1 MAKLITAVG
10 YLRMSTDRQE
20 TSPEQQRAEIEKY
33 AAKHGYQVMRWYQ
46 DLGISGDRTDKRLQ
60 FQQMIADAADGRF
73 KAILCWDQDRFG
85 RFDSLESGYWIHP
98 LRGQGVQLVTCT
110 DGPVDWNSFAGRMLY
125 GMKQEGKHQYL
136 VDLSNNVTRRMNQLA
151 TTGRWVC
158 GALPLGYAL
167 DEQKRIVLGK
177 PEDVEFIQ
185 MLFREYLAG
194 ATTRQLCTLAK
205 SKGYISSKG
214 KPWSVAGITALLKK
228 PMYAGTFTYGM
239 RQFSKYQPRT
249 SSGSGQF
256 RAREE
261 WITIPNNH
269 PAIVTQQQ
277 FDAVQQQLKLRARH
291 TAPTGKGQG
300 FALSGLLVCGCC
312 GSSMHGD
319 SYNQT
324 RNYTCGSYKTR
335 PGTCQRYAV
344 RESTVLPVVLEQLK
358 AKLFNPATL
367 KRVRAELERQL
378 RRPVDDVDAVQK
390 QIDSVDRKIAAAE
403 QRLLDV
409 SKDMIPRVE
418 QQLRQLE
425 QQRQELVASAKPKA
439 DRPSYT
445 ARDIQQSIDAA
456 VAWFKK
462 LEKLACI
469 EYNPKKVQ
477 HLLQQFIEGIDLQME
492 RTKWGNAKRKHLT
505 TVTGGTIRFNFCLD
519 AYILPPLCASRHTGN
534 SQGFLYQV
542 RWGKAA

>member
-1 MAKLITAVG
+1 MGICMAKLVTAVG

-20 TSPEQQRAEIEKY
+20 TSPEQQRAEVEKY
-33 AAKHGYQVMRWYQ
+33 AAKNGYQVMRWYQ
-46 DLGISGDRTDKRLQ
+46 DLGISGDKTDKRLQ
-60 FQQMIADAADGRF
+60 FQQMITDAADGRF

-98 LRGQGVQLVTCT
+98 LRRQGVQLVTCT
-110 DGPVDWNSFAGRMLY
+110 DGPVDWNSFAGRMIY

-151 TTGRWVC
+151 HEGRWVC
-158 GALPLGYAL
+158 GALPIGYAL
-167 DEQKRIVLGK
+167 DEQKNIVLGK
-177 PEDVEFIQ
+177 PEDVEFVQ

-194 ATTRQLCTLAK
+194 ATTRQLCTIARAR
-205 SKGYISSKG
+205 GYISSKG

-228 PMYAGTFTYGM
+228 PMYAGTFTYG
-239 RQFSKYQPRT
+239 RHQFSKYQPRT
-249 SSGSGQF
+249 QPGKY
-256 RAREE
+256 RARDE

-269 PAIVTQQQ
+269 PPIVTQQQ
-277 FDAVQQQLKLRARH
+277 FDAVQQQLKARKKQ
-291 TAPTGKGQG
+291 TTPNGKGPG
-300 FALSGLLVCGCC
+300 FALGGLLVCGCC
-312 GSSMHGD
+312 GASMHGD
-319 SYNQT
+319 TYNQT
-324 RNYTCGSYKTR
+324 RNYTCGNYKSR

-358 AKLFNPATL
+358 AKLLNPATL

-378 RRPVDDVDAVQK
+378 RRPVDNVDNSQR
-390 QIDSVDRKIAAAE
+390 QIENLDRKIAAAE

-425 QQRQELVASAKPKA
+425 QQRQELVAQAVPTVDSPT
-439 DRPSYT
+439 YT
-445 ARDIQQSIDAA
+445 TRDIQQRIDAA

-462 LEKLACI
+462 LEKLATI
-469 EYNPKKVQ
+469 GYNPRKVQ

-492 RTKWGNAKRKHLT
+492 RTRWGNAKRKHIT
-505 TVTGGTIRFNFCLD
+505 TVTGGTIRFNFCLL
-519 AYILPPLCASRHTGN
+519 AHIQPEIRLM
-534 SQGFLYQV
+534 
-542 RWGKAA
+542 

>member
-1 MAKLITAVG
+1 
-10 YLRMSTDRQE
+10 
-20 TSPEQQRAEIEKY
+20 
-33 AAKHGYQVMRWYQ
+33 
-46 DLGISGDRTDKRLQ
+46 
-60 FQQMIADAADGRF
+60 
-73 KAILCWDQDRFG
+73 
-85 RFDSLESGYWIHP
+85 
-98 LRGQGVQLVTCT
+98 
-110 DGPVDWNSFAGRMLY
+110 
-125 GMKQEGKHQYL
+125 
-136 VDLSNNVTRRMNQLA
+136 
-151 TTGRWVC
+151 
-158 GALPLGYAL
+158 
-167 DEQKRIVLGK
+167 
-177 PEDVEFIQ
+177 
-185 MLFREYLAG
+185 
-194 ATTRQLCTLAK
+194 
-205 SKGYISSKG
+205 
-214 KPWSVAGITALLKK
+214 
-228 PMYAGTFTYGM
+228 
-239 RQFSKYQPRT
+239 
-249 SSGSGQF
+249 
-256 RAREE
+256 
-261 WITIPNNH
+261 
-269 PAIVTQQQ
+269 
-277 FDAVQQQLKLRARH
+277 
-291 TAPTGKGQG
+291 
-300 FALSGLLVCGCC
+300 
-312 GSSMHGD
+312 
-319 SYNQT
+319 
-324 RNYTCGSYKTR
+324 
-335 PGTCQRYAV
+335 
-344 RESTVLPVVLEQLK
+344 VVLEQLK